1 MARDPEK
8 AVLRVVD
15 ESPPEPQEVVRLTS
29 CEGGVTR
36 AATVPLAAP
45 LARLEPEERTTEER
59 RTHEPD
65 YESIAESTDLAA
77 LPLEDTWNDESIRSR
92 PVPWGWFAL
101 IGLGCAT
108 AVAWSISSMV
118 SNRHGSETARTKA
131 ITAFDKEEQEIA
143 EAEATVDRIVACTRA
158 YCEAGSIEKLL
169 PVVRHPERVRP
180 LMEHWYGEHPL
191 KSSKFE
197 SLNLFQP
204 ITMESR
210 GSFWM
215 VSCTMKDGSKRRM
228 LLEETEGGQV
238 QVDWET
244 EVCYQP
250 MDWDEYC
257 REKPVGSLDFRVKI
271 LEDNYYSHEFSDSNR
286 WACYQLSALNGDQL
300 LYGYLDRQSVA
311 GQQLRVLQQ
320 ANSDR
325 QISVILRISRP
336 TDLKSPRGVVI
347 ERLMSPRWSYV
358 NPPDA

>member
-1 MARDPEK
+1 MR
-8 AVLRVVD
+8 
-15 ESPPEPQEVVRLTS
+15 S
-29 CEGGVTR
+29 
-36 AATVPLAAP
+36 AATPLAAP

-65 YESIAESTDLAA
+65 YESIAEGTDLAA

-101 IGLGCAT
+101 IGLGCVA
-108 AVAWSISSMV
+108 AVGWSISSLV
-118 SNRHGSETARTKA
+118 SNRHGMDAARTNA
-131 ITAFDKEEQEIA
+131 ITAFDREEQEKA
-143 EAEATVDRIVACTRA
+143 EAEVTVDRIVASTRA

-169 PVVRHPERVRP
+169 AVVRHPERVRP
-180 LMEHWYGEHPL
+180 LMEDWYGKHPL
-191 KSSKFE
+191 KSSKFD

-204 ITMESR
+204 ITLESR

-215 VSCTMKDGSKRRM
+215 VSCSMKDGSKRRM

-238 QVDWET
+238 LVDWET

-257 REKPVGSLDFRVKI
+257 REKPVASLDFRVRI

-286 WACYQLSALNGDQL
+286 WACYQLSALNGDQV
-300 LYGYLDRQSVA
+300 LYGYLDRRSA
-311 GQQLRVLQQ
+311 TGQQLRELQQ
-320 ANSDR
+320 ANSGR
-325 QISVILRISRP
+325 QVSVILRISRP

-347 ERLMSPRWSYV
+347 ERLMSPRWTYV
-358 NPPDA
+358 RPPDA